1 MIITQIKSEA
11 TGSLAMSAKKS
22 GPLLHDPAPVAESL
36 LSRLIVAPVLFISF
50 LISLFLIDRQTYGS
64 IFARSGSRD
73 GYYHSHQRKLAKREM
88 DDAFQMRSKVIAA
101 MFIFSA
107 VTLALLAWTLESVW
121 KGWRYRV

>member
-1 MIITQIKSEA
+1 
-11 TGSLAMSAKKS
+11 MSGKKS
-22 GPLLHDPAPVAESL
+22 GPLLSDSAPVAEPL

-88 DDAFQMRSKVIAA
+88 DDAFQMRSKVIAG